1 MLRTRQASG
10 VAPRTH
16 ALRLLSN
23 DAFVAAGIAAI
34 AVVGGAFAVRSL
46 QAAVALALLVLLAAI
61 YSRSRRA
68 GLISLWTLWLLA
80 PALRRMLALA
90 VETPSADPLALLPFV
105 ATAGI
110 ALIELRR
117 TNMSRPARIA
127 ISLATLGFLIGAPAG
142 LAADP
147 LAFGFGLTAYLAGVS
162 ALILGWGD
170 RREGGTLSL
179 VKVLAIGLPP
189 IAVYGVLQ
197 YLIPLTSWD
206 SNWVETVDLA
216 SIGAPQAGHI
226 RIFSTLNS
234 PGTLGLVLAV
244 AIVLVLGLGLR
255 RRGSVT
261 LLATLPLIVALGL
274 TFVRSAWLA
283 LVLGVLVYAASV
295 RGKTAGKLVAV
306 IAVCLAALIVAGGS
320 NPTTRAFTQR
330 VTSFGSL
337 GQDESAQD
345 RLKFTQ
351 ELLPAA
357 TSRPFG
363 AGVGQAGLAARLEE
377 HKGQESLTTTD
388 NGYLA
393 LLYQVGPFGFL
404 LVSIAMGM
412 GVVASVRALGDGGD
426 DEESRM
432 EHASILAAL
441 VVLLVAQA
449 GGDMLYGISGAIFW
463 YLAGVSFATRRRTA
477 SQSEGVPRPRS
488 KIAPKPLLQSK
499 PLPARTGPLP

>member
-1 MLRTRQASG
+1 MLPTRQVEG
-10 VAPRTH
+10 PAPRTY
-16 ALRLLSN
+16 ALRLFSN
-23 DAFVAAGIAAI
+23 DAFLAAGVAAI

-46 QAAVALALLVLLAAI
+46 QAAVALALLFLLAAI

-90 VETPSADPLALLPFV
+90 VETPSADPLALLPFI

-162 ALILGWGD
+162 ALVLGWGD
-170 RREGGTLSL
+170 RREGGQLSL
-179 VKVLAIGLPP
+179 VKVLTIVLPP
-189 IAVYGVLQ
+189 LAAYGVLQ

-206 SNWVETVDLA
+206 SHWVETVDLA
-216 SIGAPQAGHI
+216 SIGAPQEGHI

-244 AIVLVLGLGLR
+244 AIVLGLGLR

-261 LLATLPLIVALGL
+261 LLATLPLIAALAL

-295 RGKTAGKLVAV
+295 RGRTAGRLVAV
-306 IAVCLAALIVAGGS
+306 IAICLAALIVAGGS

-330 VTSFGSL
+330 VTSFGDL
-337 GQDESAQD
+337 GQDESAKD

-357 TSRPFG
+357 TSRPIG

-377 HKGQESLTTTD
+377 GNDQESLTTTD

-412 GVVASVRALGDGGD
+412 SVVAAVRALGDGDG
-426 DEESRM
+426 DEERRIES
-432 EHASILAAL
+432 ASILAAL

-463 YLAGVSFATRRRTA
+463 YLAGVAFATRRRSA
-477 SQSEGVPRPRS
+477 SQPEGVPRSRS
-488 KIAPKPLLQSK
+488 KIAPKPLLQSNAQA
-499 PLPARTGPLP
+499 ARTGPLP

>member
-1 MLRTRQASG
+1 MLRTRQISG
-10 VAPRTH
+10 PPRLDSGRLPLRDVAI
-16 ALRLLSN
+16 
-23 DAFVAAGIAAI
+23 AAGIAAI

-46 QAAVALALLVLLAAI
+46 QAAVALALLVLIAAI

-90 VETPSADPLALLPFV
+90 VETPSADPLALLPFI

-110 ALIELRR
+110 ALVELRR
-117 TNMSRPARIA
+117 TSMSRPARIA

-162 ALILGWGD
+162 ALVLGWGD

-216 SIGAPQAGHI
+216 SIGAPQEGHI
-226 RIFSTLNS
+226 RIFATLNS

-244 AIVLVLGLGLR
+244 AIVLGLGLR
-255 RRGSVT
+255 RRGSIT
-261 LLATLPLIVALGL
+261 LLATLPLIAALAL

-283 LVLGVLVYAASV
+283 LVLGVIVYAASV
-295 RGKTAGKLVAV
+295 RGRTAGKLVAV
-306 IAVCLAALIVAGGS
+306 IAICLAALIVAGGS

-330 VTSFGSL
+330 ITSFGDL

-351 ELLPAA
+351 ELLPTA
-357 TSRPFG
+357 TSRPIG

-377 HKGQESLTTTD
+377 GNGQDSLTTTD

-404 LVSIAMGM
+404 LVAIAMGM
-412 GVVASVRALGDGGD
+412 SAVAAVRALGDSE
-426 DEESRM
+426 DEASRM
-432 EHASILAAL
+432 ENASILAAL

-463 YLAGVSFATRRRTA
+463 YLAGVAFASRRRTA
-477 SQSEGVPRPRS
+477 SQPEGEARQRS
-488 KIAPKPLLQSK
+488 KIAPKPLLQSNA
-499 PLPARTGPLP
+499 LPARTGPLP

>member
-1 MLRTRQASG
+1 MAARAY
-10 VAPRTH
+10 
-16 ALRLLSN
+16 ALRLFSN
-23 DAFVAAGIAAI
+23 DVFLAAGVAAI

-46 QAAVALALLVLLAAI
+46 QAAVAIALLFLLAAI

-68 GLISLWTLWLLA
+68 GLISLWTIWLLA

-90 VETPSADPLALLPFV
+90 AETPSADPLALLPFI

-117 TNMSRPARIA
+117 TNMSRSARIA
-127 ISLATLGFLIGAPAG
+127 ISLATLGFLIGAPTG

-162 ALILGWGD
+162 ALVLGWGD
-170 RREGGTLSL
+170 RREGGGLSL
-179 VKVLAIGLPP
+179 VKVLTTVLPP
-189 IAVYGVLQ
+189 LAVYGVLQ

-216 SIGAPQAGHI
+216 SIGAPQEGHI

-244 AIVLVLGLGLR
+244 AIVLGLGLR

-261 LLATLPLIVALGL
+261 LLATLPLIAALGL

-283 LVLGVLVYAASV
+283 LVLGVIVYAASV
-295 RGKTAGKLVAV
+295 RGRTAGKLVAV
-306 IAVCLAALIVAGGS
+306 IAVCLATLIVAGGS

-330 VTSFGSL
+330 ITSFGNL
-337 GQDESAQD
+337 GQDESAKD

-357 TSRPFG
+357 TSRPIG

-377 HKGQESLTTTD
+377 GNSQESLTTTD

-412 GVVASVRALGDGGD
+412 SVVAAVRALGDSEGD
-426 DEESRM
+426 EARRIEN
-432 EHASILAAL
+432 ASILSAL

-463 YLAGVSFATRRRTA
+463 YLAGVAFATRRQPA
-477 SQSEGVPRPRS
+477 SQPEGVPRSRS
-488 KIAPKPLLQSK
+488 KIGPKPLLQSNAS
-499 PLPARTGPLP
+499 PARTGPTS